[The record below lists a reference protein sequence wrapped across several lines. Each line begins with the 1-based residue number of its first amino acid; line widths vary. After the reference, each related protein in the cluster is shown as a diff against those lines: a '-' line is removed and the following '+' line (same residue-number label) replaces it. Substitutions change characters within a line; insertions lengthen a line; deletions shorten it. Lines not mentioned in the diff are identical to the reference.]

1 LDDYCFGGYA
11 KTNDE
16 LLSFINNFEQQYR
29 IPLEQ
34 IYTGKMFYG
43 VFDLISKGYFKE
55 NSKILILH
63 SGGLQGRS

>member
-1 LDDYCFGGYA
+1 MSD
-11 KTNDE
+11 
-16 LLSFINNFEQQYR
+16 FEQQYR

-43 VFDLISKGYFKE
+43 IFDLISKGYFKE
-55 NSKILILH
+55 NAKILILH